1 MPHNQQTRE
10 FLKRLFGQCKDST
23 LTIMTLPDKTIHH
36 YASHELDRFADEGQR
51 LGAVANTYFDVNPKR
66 KDLQKGVRG
75 GSNDVQYL
83 CCLHADIDVAG
94 PAHAET
100 QLPDTK
106 EAALTHVQTLTIQPS
121 VVVDTGYG
129 LQAYWI
135 LKEPVLL
142 DTNEIRDKASRTLSG
157 FGKHLKQHFA
167 EKNWKLDS
175 VFDLARMF
183 RFPGSYNFKLD
194 TPVQSRILWDS
205 GIYYALEEFSGYMD
219 APVPVNTEPFQ
230 ADIRTVGSADL
241 IMERCPI
248 AQKLLEDP
256 DSVTEPVW
264 HALCSN
270 IALAPDGYEK
280 FQDWSSLYSGYST
293 EETHQ
298 KIMRAQ
304 AEKKPCSCAYFRDRL
319 CCDCPEGGCG
329 VSAPI
334 AHTLLTKE
342 EQIRNLLAVEKP
354 SIEEI
359 LDHHTLR
366 LMAYAKEHYPAEYT
380 LFKMRVRKS
389 GISIRDFEKAVQKE
403 AAQQEFPEF
412 EPVPEE
418 IHLDGIDLNGARAP
432 RGYRIHQQGVDS
444 ACSGKGVADYLPMC
458 NEPMVIRRRMENIDS
473 GFERMELAF
482 HRNGRWKTVIAPR
495 ADLLSKSSIIHY
507 SDQGLPVN
515 SCNCEDVVR
524 YLTEYEKENKD
535 VIPFTRS
542 ISRIGWLK
550 KEFYPYAVDDEIV
563 FEDTEHTDLVHSLCQ
578 NGDYT
583 LWLQTAVELRKNP
596 FSRVFLAASF
606 ASPLLEPLQNRV
618 ILLHCWHASRS
629 GKTATLKFALSVW
642 GDPMQLM
649 GSFNSTAV
657 GLERRAAT
665 LRNLPFGLDELQ
677 VLNERKL
684 SPAQIVYSLGNGT
697 GKTRGSRNGKLQE
710 TPTWRNCIISTGEQP
725 ISSENSMDGVNTR
738 VLELYGQPI
747 SNPEYGRTVHQISE
761 SNYGFSGKEFI
772 LFIQQHVLSQK
783 GRLRDDYISIREEL
797 KNRFSLRSQDP
808 GVHLDNIAVLALADN
823 YSSVALFGMNETT
836 AWAEALSFGLSLL
849 ANAKSLEPQDSI
861 DRAWDFVNDWIA
873 ANHNKFRYCAT
884 ECYGRIEGQ
893 HVYVLANKLRT
904 ALEDAGFSYTKSIK
918 GFRERNH
925 LATTTDSD
933 GKERTQF
940 QKRIQG
946 VNTRAFCLNIHVSP
960 AEFEEDDF
968 LAEPA

>member
-1 MPHNQQTRE
+1 
-10 FLKRLFGQCKDST
+10 
-23 LTIMTLPDKTIHH
+23 
-36 YASHELDRFADEGQR
+36 
-51 LGAVANTYFDVNPKR
+51 
-66 KDLQKGVRG
+66 
-75 GSNDVQYL
+75 
-83 CCLHADIDVAG
+83 
-94 PAHAET
+94 
-100 QLPDTK
+100 
-106 EAALTHVQTLTIQPS
+106 
-121 VVVDTGYG
+121 
-129 LQAYWI
+129 
-135 LKEPVLL
+135 
-142 DTNEIRDKASRTLSG
+142 
-157 FGKHLKQHFA
+157 
-167 EKNWKLDS
+167 
-175 VFDLARMF
+175 
-183 RFPGSYNFKLD
+183 
-194 TPVQSRILWDS
+194 
-205 GIYYALEEFSGYMD
+205 
-219 APVPVNTEPFQ
+219 
-230 ADIRTVGSADL
+230 
-241 IMERCPI
+241 MERCAV

-280 FQDWSSLYSGYST
+280 FQDWSSLYSGYSV

-298 KIMRAQ
+298 KITRAQ
-304 AEKKPCSCAYFRDRL
+304 AEKKPCSCTYFRDRL
-319 CCDCPEGGCG
+319 CCNCPQDGCG

-342 EQIRNLLAVEKP
+342 EQIQNLLAVEKP

-359 LDHHTLR
+359 LEHHTLR
-366 LMAYAKEHYPAEYT
+366 LMAYAKDQYPAQYT
-380 LFKMRVRKS
+380 LFKMRVRKA

-403 AAQQEFPEF
+403 ASQQEFPEF
-412 EPVPEE
+412 EPLPEE
-418 IHLDGIDLNGARAP
+418 IHLDGIDLKGARVP

-444 ACSGKGVADYLPMC
+444 VSSGKGAADYLPMC
-458 NEPMVIRRRMENIDS
+458 NEPMVIHRRMENIDS

-550 KEFYPYAVDDEIV
+550 KEFFPYAVDDELV
-563 FEDTEHTDLVHSLCQ
+563 FEDAEHTDLVHSLCQ
-578 NGDYT
+578 NGDYD
-583 LWLQTAVELRKNP
+583 LWLQTAAELRKNP

-747 SNPEYGRTVHQISE
+747 SDPEYGRTVHQISE
-761 SNYGFSGKEFI
+761 SNYGFAGKEFI
-772 LFIQQHVLSQK
+772 LYIQQNVLSQK
-783 GRLRDDYISIREEL
+783 SRLRDDYISIREEL
-797 KNRFSLRSQDP
+797 KRRFSLRSFDP
-808 GVHLDNIAVLALADN
+808 GIHLDNIAVLALADY
-823 YSSVALFGMNETT
+823 YSSVALFGMNE
-836 AWAEALSFGLSLL
+836 AAAVEEALSFGLTLL

-861 DRAWDFVNDWIA
+861 ERAWDFVNDWIA
-873 ANHNKFRYCAT
+873 ANHNKFHSCVA

-893 HVYVLANKLRT
+893 HVYVLANKLRV

-918 GFRERNH
+918 GFRERGY
-925 LATTTDSD
+925 LETTTDSD

-960 AEFEEDDF
+960 TEFEEDDF